1 MLRAKSV
8 GYNEVK
14 INLTLNSYPNPNPNP
29 KNYNPSMQCV
39 GLNQLIAVSR
49 VKSVEYN
56 EVKITL
62 TLISYPN
69 FTFLRVKFV
78 KCNEFIWINVEG

>member
-14 INLTLNSYPNPNPNP
+14 INLTLNSYRNPNP
-29 KNYNPSMQCV
+29 KNYNPSLQCA

-56 EVKITL
+56 QVKITL
-62 TLISYPN
+62 TLNSYPN

-78 KCNEFIWINVEG
+78 KRNEFIWIDVEG

>member
-1 MLRAKSV
+1 
-8 GYNEVK
+8 
-14 INLTLNSYPNPNPNP
+14 
-29 KNYNPSMQCV
+29 MQCA

-69 FTFLRVKFV
+69 FTFLRVKLV
-78 KCNEFIWINVEG
+78 KRNEFIWINVEG

>member
-1 MLRAKSV
+1 
-8 GYNEVK
+8 
-14 INLTLNSYPNPNPNP
+14 
-29 KNYNPSMQCV
+29 MQCA

-49 VKSVEYN
+49 LKSVEYN

-78 KCNEFIWINVEG
+78 KRNEFIWINVEG

>member
-14 INLTLNSYPNPNPNP
+14 INLTLNSYPNP
-29 KNYNPSMQCV
+29 KNYNPSMQCA

-78 KCNEFIWINVEG
+78 KRNEFIWINVEG